1 MNARL
6 KSGFMIGGMVLSWSI
21 YYTVSKLLVDATGS
35 AAFSG
40 MLLRLAALIFLTVQL
55 YEDHTFGAAASGQKA
70 ARHAYCDRRFRVPA

>member
-35 AAFSG
+35 AAFSE
-40 MLLRLAALIFLTVQL
+40 MWIIDRKKAVAL
-55 YEDHTFGAAASGQKA
+55 K
-70 ARHAYCDRRFRVPA
+70 